1 MDIHIGG
8 ELVESLSEEE
18 PDTPVQ
24 DEAPPTSVEDVPD
37 AGKQTCT
44 LITAPERLIPVFG
57 YLYRLLKQYLL

>member
-1 MDIHIGG
+1 M
-8 ELVESLSEEE
+8 ESLSEEE

-44 LITAPERLIPVFG
+44 LITAPERLVLLILVTEAVCYN
-57 YLYRLLKQYLL
+57 YLITTRYDHAL